1 MIACLR
7 GYLVS
12 IKVEGLDLE
21 PPHIKLCRLA
31 PTPPP
36 PQPAINASYIGTTG
50 KLSKM
55 NEVVQLK
62 QTCHQ
67 NLSLFKDDLC
77 SSILYSIDGS
87 IL

>member
-31 PTPPP
+31 PTH
-36 PQPAINASYIGTTG
+36 PQPAINAFYIGTTG

-77 SSILYSIDGS
+77 SSILYSMDGS